1 MYRYICYDAWYI
13 LTLDQRIFAKPSQ
26 EATIK
31 RERSIESQEILRS
44 LTQLV

>member
-1 MYRYICYDAWYI
+1 MTHDVSAWYI

-44 LTQLV
+44 LTQSV